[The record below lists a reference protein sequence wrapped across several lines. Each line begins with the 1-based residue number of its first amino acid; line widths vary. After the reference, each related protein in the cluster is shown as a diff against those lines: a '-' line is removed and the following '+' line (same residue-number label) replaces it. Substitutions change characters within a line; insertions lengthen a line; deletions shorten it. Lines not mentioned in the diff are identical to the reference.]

1 MLKVSYIL
9 GFERTGSTLFHD
21 LLALN
26 NDSIGVGESR
36 HIYKQYLPNKNT
48 ICGCGEKF
56 KECPFWKMV
65 IDKVEEDSFDPKEI
79 KIQDSSIHNLWKS
92 NFYRLYLDRLYHTI
106 ADLTDRSQIVDSSKS
121 IYQAI
126 LLNSMK
132 NIEVRIYHTRKNPNA
147 VYASLVKRSFTHHK
161 YVGYRLHLKLVKHE
175 LTIFSLDCLGLFL
188 PITNITI
195 DDIHALSKQTPGNG
209 INHSCGGSPSKNKS
223 GGKPIIKQEK
233 KEEKVPVGIKVLM
246 AFSRMRYTQITK

>member
-9 GFERTGSTLFHD
+9 GFERSGSTLLHD

-36 HIYKQYLPNKNT
+36 HICKQYLPKKNAL
-48 ICGCGEKF
+48 CGCGEKF
-56 KECPFWKMV
+56 TECPFWNKV
-65 IDKVEEDSFDPKEI
+65 IDKTREDGLDLKAI
-79 KIQDSSIHNLWKS
+79 KIKDSRIHNLWKF
-92 NFYRLYLDRLYHTI
+92 NFYRLYLNKLYHTI
-106 ADLTDRSQIVDSSKS
+106 SDLTERSQIVDSSKS

-132 NIEVRIYHTRKNPNA
+132 NIEVQIYHTRKNPNA
-147 VYASLVKRSFTHHK
+147 VYASLVKRSLTHHG
-161 YVGYRLHLKLVKHE
+161 YAGYRLYLKLAKHE
-175 LTIFSLDCLGLFL
+175 LTILSLDFLSLFL

-195 DDIHALSKQTPGNG
+195 DDIHALSKQTPENG

-223 GGKPIIKQEK
+223 GGAPIIKQEK
-233 KEEKVPVGIKVLM
+233 REGKVPVGIKLLM
-246 AFSRMRYTQITK
+246 VFSRMRHTQVTK